1 MIAKT
6 PVAYF
11 ASLKSRKAQNR
22 SISSILVEIQNGTHA
37 KRIAAMRQ
45 AQGENR
51 DNLKRQL
58 PCFMA
63 SGTSTAGHKAADF
76 RDHSGL
82 LQVDVDDVGEERAAE
97 LRDELGHD
105 PHIFAAFISPS
116 GSGVKALIRIPA
128 DKDKHPASF
137 SAVSEYLR
145 SKYAVEVDG
154 KCKDISRVCFVSD
167 DPELVLN
174 ADAVELEV
182 DGSPLPDCEKKGERE
197 GLCASPPP
205 NSSKSYKLQA
215 TGYKLRTTL
224 YTLQQ
229 GAKMSDFFGL
239 EIHFQRNVTRFF
251 AKPSRGHRN
260 QAIVQIAAK
269 LFYVVKPDFVFL
281 MLQEFKRQH
290 QDAYAD
296 YDGDFDGEASAMIEG
311 LLDRY
316 PSELNEA
323 ERSHYLDLPL
333 DRQTAFRICRSL
345 AHCESDADAPLG
357 LFFLSRE
364 ALAHRLGH
372 YGSENAKWIFNELVK
387 RGVIEMVKKGT
398 ARRTGHRGEATMWRW
413 LLGLNG
419 S

>member
-1 MIAKT
+1 MIAKS

-11 ASLKSRKAQNR
+11 ANLKSRKAQNR

-63 SGTSTAGHKAADF
+63 SGTSTGSHKAADF
-76 RDHSGL
+76 LDHSGL

-105 PHIFAAFISPS
+105 PHIFAAFVSPS

-128 DKDKHPASF
+128 DKDRHLAAF
-137 SAVSEYLR
+137 GAVAEYLR
-145 SKYAVEVDG
+145 SKYAVEVDA
-154 KCKDISRVCFVSD
+154 KTKDISRVCFVSD

-174 ADAVELEV
+174 ADAVELDV
-182 DGSPLPDCEKKGERE
+182 TGGER
-197 GLCASPPP
+197 GGDCTPTLPP
-205 NSSKSYKLQA
+205 SSTRLNAVSYKLQA
-215 TGYKLRTTL
+215 TH

-229 GAKMSDFFGL
+229 GAKISDFSGL
-239 EIHFQRNVTRFF
+239 ETHFQRNVTRFF

-260 QAIVQIAAK
+260 AAIVQIAAK
-269 LFYVVKPDFVFL
+269 LFYVVKPEFVLL
-281 MLQEFKRQH
+281 MLHEFRLQH

-296 YDGDFDGEASAMIEG
+296 YDGDFDGEANAMIKG

-316 PSELNEA
+316 PSELSDT
-323 ERSHYLDLPL
+323 ERSHYIELPPE
-333 DRQTAFRICRSL
+333 RQAAFRICRSL
-345 AHCESDADAPLG
+345 AHCESDADAPRG
-357 LFFLSRE
+357 QFFLSRE
-364 ALAHRLGH
+364 GLAHRLGQ
-372 YGSENAKWIFNELVK
+372 YGSENAKWIFNELEK

-413 LLGLNG
+413 LLGLND

>member
-1 MIAKT
+1 MIAKS

-11 ASLKSRKAQNR
+11 ANLKSRKAQNR
-22 SISSILVEIQNGTHA
+22 SIGSILVEIQNGTHA

-63 SGTSTAGHKAADF
+63 SGTSKAGHKAADF
-76 RDHSGL
+76 GDHSGL
-82 LQVDVDDVGEERAAE
+82 LQVDVDDVGEEKAAE

-105 PHIFAAFISPS
+105 PHIFAAFVSPS

-128 DKDKHPASF
+128 DRDKHPASF

-154 KCKDISRVCFVSD
+154 KCKDISRLCFVSD

-182 DGSPLPDCEKKGERE
+182 DGSPLPDCEKKGEKE
-197 GLCASPPP
+197 GLCSSPSP
-205 NSSKSYKLQA
+205 NSSTRLQA
-215 TGYKLRTTL
+215 VCYKLRSTL

-229 GAKMSDFFGL
+229 GAKMSDFTGL
-239 EIHFQRNVTRFF
+239 DIHFDRHVTRFF
-251 AKPSRGHRN
+251 AKPSRGYRN
-260 QAIVQIAAK
+260 DAIVQIAAK
-269 LFYVVKPDFVFL
+269 LFYVVKPDFVLL
-281 MLQEFKRQH
+281 MLNEFKLQH
-290 QDAYAD
+290 WDVYES
-296 YDGDFDGEASAMIEG
+296 YDGDFDGEANAMIEG

-316 PSELNEA
+316 PSELSEA
-323 ERSHYLDLPL
+323 ERSHYLELPP

-364 ALAHRLGH
+364 NLAHRLGN
-372 YGSENAKWIFNELVK
+372 YVSENARWIFRELEK

-413 LLGLNG
+413 LL
-419 S
+419 SVDAS